1 MGILDS
7 MFKDDGSKPAAKPTA
22 STPASGSQPQ
32 RVNSSFPQT
41 ASYVPA
47 PTFAAP
53 TTGDDTIYNKLVD
66 RTRLEGTQPY
76 QQLNNF
82 LVPLKAVILDPDL
95 RLKAAFAQAQTTG
108 LDGNRFMSA
117 FDSMNA
123 ALDNERDGFSQSVDD
138 QTRAINSKEEQM
150 AKCMSDIAELQQK
163 ITETATL
170 SEQLRAEVARSK
182 NKLESAKAQFSSAY
196 ERRKAEIAN
205 QRAQYTGL
213 LK

>member
-1 MGILDS
+1 MGVLDKL
-7 MFKDDGSKPAAKPTA
+7 FKDDGSKPATRPTA

-47 PTFAAP
+47 PTFAVP
-53 TTGDDTIYNKLVD
+53 SPGDDALYNKLLE
-66 RTRLEGTQPY
+66 RTKLEGTQPY

-82 LVPLKAVILDPDL
+82 LMPLTAVITDPDL

-123 ALDNERDGFSQSVDD
+123 ALDNERDGFSQTVDE
-138 QTRAINSKEEQM
+138 QTRTINSKEEQIS
-150 AKCMSDIAELQQK
+150 KCMSDIAELQQK
-163 ITETATL
+163 ITETATR
-170 SEQLRAEVARSK
+170 SEQLRGEIARSK

>member
-1 MGILDS
+1 MGVLDKL
-7 MFKDDGSKPAAKPTA
+7 FKDDGSKPAAKPTA

-32 RVNSSFPQT
+32 RVNTSFPQT
-41 ASYVPA
+41 SSYAPA
-47 PTFAAP
+47 PAFAAP
-53 TTGDDTIYNKLVD
+53 SPVDDALYNKLLE
-66 RTRLEGTQPY
+66 RTKLEGTQPY

-82 LVPLKAVILDPDL
+82 LMPLAAVITDPDL

-117 FDSMNA
+117 FDTMNA
-123 ALDNERDGFSQSVDD
+123 ALDNERDGFSQTVDE
-138 QTRAINSKEEQM
+138 QTRTINSKEEQI
-150 AKCMSDIAELQQK
+150 AKCMSDIAELQNK
-163 ITETATL
+163 ITETASR
-170 SEQLRAEVARSK
+170 SEQLRSEIARSK